1 MRQDYQEVTK
11 SSTVRGGT
19 ISKKEQVE
27 AHEAAFGGLL
37 EQVAKETGL
46 PGDEV
51 LYADPMGFHTGGQPV
66 DLRKKMY
73 TGPDGSNGW
82 KDAFTA
88 FNKEV
93 RAGAEIREAAK
104 NVVSKAYDRSNAS
117 LPIFVSPDV
126 TITDRKQTPLAD
138 MVARVAIDEDTYK
151 VDELTDHGAVER
163 YYEPGTN
170 SGTDETWV
178 ENDDSYTTHSYDVVP
193 YGRQTAVTDF
203 LQLAAS
209 TLRSSRSLTEE
220 ALVRSVRH
228 YEESQAIQGQGN
240 ASNVAG
246 NDPNGFEGLFDLA
259 ASGNLTNE
267 GGSGTLNESKV
278 REDIRVLRRN
288 GADYD
293 DLVGVTDHKTFED
306 LKDSVD
312 DFVRYQSPGDE
323 LDFGFRAL
331 NVDGV
336 PIMESHGCP
345 DSSGARLFVM
355 ADMSTVG
362 MAMLQDTTLHPLART
377 TPQEDVAVDAYGTL
391 FASAPSERIVG
402 RTQLA

>member
-1 MRQDYQEVTK
+1 MPRSDYHEVTK
-11 SSTVRGGT
+11 SSTDRAGT

-37 EQVAKETGL
+37 AQVAKETGL

-51 LYADPMGFHTGGQPV
+51 LYADPMGFHTGGEPV

-73 TGPDGSNGW
+73 DAGW
-82 KDAFTA
+82 DDAFTA
-88 FNKEV
+88 FNTEV
-93 RAGAEIREAAK
+93 REGAELRDAAK
-104 NVVSKAYDRSNAS
+104 QAVSKAYDRSNAS

-126 TITDRKQTPLAD
+126 TITDTKQTPLAD
-138 MVARVAIDEDTYK
+138 MVARVAIEEDTYYT
-151 VDELTDHGAVER
+151 DELTDHGAAER

-170 SGTDETWV
+170 AGTDETWV
-178 ENDDSYTTHSYDVVP
+178 ENDDSYTTHQYDVVP

-220 ALVRSVRH
+220 ALVRSIRH
-228 YEESQAIQGQGN
+228 YEEAQMVQGTGSVTN
-240 ASNVAG
+240 IGG
-246 NDPNGFEGLFDLA
+246 NDPNGFDGLFDLA
-259 ASGNLTNE
+259 AGANLTDE
-267 GGSGTLNESKV
+267 GGTGTINESKV
-278 REDIRVLRRN
+278 RSDTRVLRRN

-293 DLVGVTDHKTFED
+293 DLVGLTDHKTFED

-323 LDFGFRAL
+323 LNFGFRAL

-336 PIMESHGCP
+336 PIMETHGAP
-345 DSSGARLFVM
+345 DVGGSRLFVM
-355 ADMSTVG
+355 ADMSTVS
-362 MAMLQDTTLHPLART
+362 MAMLQDATLHPLART
-377 TPQEDVAVDAYGTL
+377 TPEEDVAVDAYGVL
-391 FASAPSERIVG
+391 AASSPSERIVG
-402 RTQLA
+402 RYQLA

>member
-1 MRQDYQEVTK
+1 MPRSDYHEVTK
-11 SSTVRGGT
+11 ASTDRAGT

-37 EQVAKETGL
+37 SQVSKETGL
-46 PGDEV
+46 PGEEV
-51 LYADPMGFHTGGQPV
+51 LYADPMGFHTGGEPV
-66 DLRKKMY
+66 DLRTKMY
-73 TGPDGSNGW
+73 EAGW
-82 KDAFTA
+82 QEAFTE
-88 FNKEV
+88 FNRKV
-93 RAGAEIREAAK
+93 RDGAEIREAAK
-104 NVVSKAYDRSNAS
+104 DVVSKAYDRSNAS

-126 TITDRKQTPLAD
+126 TITDTKQTPVAD
-138 MVARVAIDEDTYK
+138 MIARVAIEEDTYK
-151 VDELTDHGAVER
+151 TDELTDHGAVER

-170 SGTDETWV
+170 GGTDETWV

-228 YEESQAIQGQGN
+228 YEEAQAIQGTG
-240 ASNVAG
+240 SVTGIGG
-246 NDPNGFEGLFDLA
+246 NDPNGFDGLFDLA
-259 ASGNLTNE
+259 DGGNLTDE
-267 GGSGTLNESKV
+267 GGSGTMDESKV
-278 REDIRVLRRN
+278 RSDTRTLRRN

-293 DLVGVTDHKTFED
+293 DLIGVTDHKTFED

-323 LDFGFRAL
+323 LNFGFRAL
-331 NVDGV
+331 NIDGV
-336 PIMESHGCP
+336 PIVESHGSP
-345 DSSGARLFVM
+345 DSGGNRLYVM
-355 ADMSTVG
+355 ADMSTVV

-377 TPQEDVAVDAYGTL
+377 TPEEDVAVDAYGVL
-391 FASAPSERIVG
+391 AASAPSERIVG
-402 RTQLA
+402 RYNLA

>member
-1 MRQDYQEVTK
+1 MPRSDYQNVTK
-11 SSTVRGGT
+11 ASTDRAGT

-37 EQVAKETGL
+37 AQVSKETGL

-51 LYADPMGFHTGGQPV
+51 LYADPMGFHTGGDPV
-66 DLRKKMY
+66 DLRRKMY
-73 TGPDGSNGW
+73 EAGW
-82 KDAFTA
+82 KEAFTA
-88 FNKEV
+88 FNEKV
-93 RAGAEIREAAK
+93 RDGAELREAAK
-104 NVVSKAYDRSNAS
+104 EVVSKAYDRTNAS

-126 TITDRKQTPLAD
+126 TITDQKSTPLAD
-138 MVARVAIDEDTYK
+138 MIARVAIEEDTYK
-151 VDELTDHGAVER
+151 VDELDSHGSAAR
-163 YYEPGTN
+163 FYEPGTN
-170 SGTDETWV
+170 SGTKETWA

-228 YEESQAIQGQGN
+228 YEEAQMIQGTGSVTN
-240 ASNVAG
+240 IGG
-246 NDPNGFEGLFDLA
+246 NDSDGFSGLFDLA
-259 ASGNLTNE
+259 DSSNLTDE
-267 GGSGTLNESKV
+267 SGTGTLDESKV
-278 REDIRVLRRN
+278 RSDTRTIRRN

-293 DLVGVTDHKTFED
+293 DIVGVTDHKTFED
-306 LKDSVD
+306 LKNSVD

-323 LDFGFRAL
+323 LNFGFRAL

-336 PIMESHGCP
+336 PIVESHGAP
-345 DSSGARLFVM
+345 DTGGSRLFVM
-355 ADMSTVG
+355 ADMSTIV

-377 TPQEDVAVDAYGTL
+377 TPEEDVAVDAYGVL
-391 FASAPSERIVG
+391 AASAPSERIVG
-402 RTQLA
+402 RYQLA